1 MSYLNLRVPADWKGR
16 PCIDRPCF
24 PAALHSDVAP
34 VDFGQDYIGAQ
45 GAGFLTC
52 ILDELK
58 EEYDEFGDPC
68 LWHGR
73 QVLMQAWKE
82 NRLYGLK
89 LIETDALYAMSWV
102 DADGSKP
109 KSGLARHFMYNQ
121 QTGHSE
127 YILPCFMTSG
137 DRVDEVQMIWVAP
150 RVRRMKLGSLL
161 EQWHPHSLAQQ
172 TVPEARDFW
181 TALGFTE
188 VVD

>member
-16 PCIDRPCF
+16 PHIERPNF
-24 PAALHSDVAP
+24 PEKLHSDVAP
-34 VDFGQDYIGAQ
+34 VDFGRDYIGAQ

-127 YILPCFMTSG
+127 YILPCFLTSG